1 MKAPAENPP
10 GRRIGEAEM
19 IHHLYL
25 LLLIMAIL
33 GLRVKLTID
42 RK

>member
-1 MKAPAENPP
+1 MEV
-10 GRRIGEAEM
+10 EM
-19 IHHLYL
+19 VTHLYL
-25 LLLIMAIL
+25 LLLIMVIL

>member
-1 MKAPAENPP
+1 ML
-10 GRRIGEAEM
+10 G
-19 IHHLYL
+19 HLYFR
-25 LLLIMAIL
+25 LLIMVIL